1 MPCVRSFLH
10 VTPSNL
16 NCSPVGQAVA
26 AQNLTQDPGI
36 LSPARKCN
44 PRNWESHN
52 YELRTS
58 YMSHVPAGTLPRGFC
73 GSLSLRRDSRPAGA
87 PSLAKRSCHQD
98 SHRRPWALA
107 SASEGLAPWPSLGSR
122 RPSPSPRRRPV
133 DVPAVP
139 WPAGYQLLTVLT
151 PARLWSR
158 SRGPP
163 CSCRRVLVPP
173 YPLWAAAHQEWEWR
187 LHACMVASSSGTC
200 RCTDGSAQQWIP
212 EIAVGLCFICQC
224 RWLAAAHSGFVHAL
238 TCRAVP
244 CRGSAGP
251 LAISPCDNLR
261 LCTSSTCMEEQTVTW
276 HHPCGP

>member
-1 MPCVRSFLH
+1 MVCSLAMPCVRSFLH
-10 VTPSNL
+10 VKPSNL

-98 SHRRPWALA
+98 SHGRPWALA

-122 RPSPSPRRRPV
+122 RPSPSPRPGSAMASRVSVVTAR
-133 DVPAVP
+133 
-139 WPAGYQLLTVLT
+139 T

-158 SRGPP
+158 SRAALR
-163 CSCRRVLVPP
+163 SCRRVLVPP
-173 YPLWAAAHQEWEWR
+173 CPLWAAAHQE
-187 LHACMVASSSGTC
+187 
-200 RCTDGSAQQWIP
+200 
-212 EIAVGLCFICQC
+212 
-224 RWLAAAHSGFVHAL
+224 
-238 TCRAVP
+238 
-244 CRGSAGP
+244 
-251 LAISPCDNLR
+251 
-261 LCTSSTCMEEQTVTW
+261 
-276 HHPCGP
+276 

>member
-1 MPCVRSFLH
+1 MSYVQVTCHTCQLARCPEASAAASACVVIRAPLERH
-10 VTPSNL
+10 RWQNDHATKTLTAVHGPS
-16 NCSPVGQAVA
+16 P
-26 AQNLTQDPGI
+26 P
-36 LSPARKCN
+36 PAKD
-44 PRNWESHN
+44 
-52 YELRTS
+52 
-58 YMSHVPAGTLPRGFC
+58 
-73 GSLSLRRDSRPAGA
+73 LRRGPVSA
-87 PSLAKRSCHQD
+87 PD
-98 SHRRPWALA
+98 ALPP
-107 SASEGLAPWPSLGSR
+107 LP
-122 RPSPSPRRRPV
+122 
-133 DVPAVP
+133 VPAVP
-139 WPAGYQLLTVLT
+139 WPAGYQLLTVRT

-200 RCTDGSAQQWIP
+200 RCTDGLALQWIP